1 MANEMDFLRYVYSPP
16 RTFMKRTAGLLP
28 AYQFPQEVMYDEPG
42 IEPGIAYPTADM
54 MPPAQQMPAAV
65 PPPATFAPRPN
76 PLLDESLYT
85 PTPRP
90 VQQPFDFSRF
100 QYPEAPRYRMPGAA
114 PARDLGMER
123 GFTQQRS
130 LRAALLG
137 ALLGGG
143 TGAIAGLTG
152 AQQGAQQAFEQDY
165 AQRMADYQNQA
176 RLMDIENQQLA
187 AADQRAIAMR
197 NAQVGDA
204 LKAYGMEGERLNAEY
219 EAAEAVRKLRIERAR
234 AIAEGDKARIE
245 SVDSIL
251 NGLLDVAPEDQLA
264 YIQARVTGQ
273 LPTTPIRPA
282 PKGAT
287 STTGSMAAQ
296 MYRDFMGIASRLTDA
311 EYTDRRN
318 RMIANPDPNIQQA
331 GLMTPEKRPKTPATL
346 PAASLEERVAAG
358 KRKETRE
365 DRLVAL
371 REKAEKRIAGY
382 QQDRLA
388 IDRDRLA
395 LQRTRESRLAKPK
408 VNGKTP
414 APSSTEISAIRKSFE
429 SIVKLIA
436 KGIAD
441 ARKPEFV
448 YVQKTRDQ
456 LNQDMAGLRQ
466 QLRDMEANYAGIIK
480 IDNIESGL
488 PTLRILGQGS
498 PRPDNPPAGGAN
510 PPTPSGR
517 NRVERIINGVRM
529 VIEQ

>member
-54 MPPAQQMPAAV
+54 MPPAQEMPAAV

-251 NGLLDVAPEDQLA
+251 NGLLTLLLKINLHT
-264 YIQARVTGQ
+264 YRRG
-273 LPTTPIRPA
+273 LPGNFRP
-282 PKGAT
+282 PRFVLLQKEPHPLRGLW
-287 STTGSMAAQ
+287 
-296 MYRDFMGIASRLTDA
+296 RL
-311 EYTDRRN
+311 RC
-318 RMIANPDPNIQQA
+318 I
-331 GLMTPEKRPKTPATL
+331 GTL
-346 PAASLEERVAAG
+346 WALQ
-358 KRKETRE
+358 
-365 DRLVAL
+365 VAL
-371 REKAEKRIAGY
+371 RMLNIPIGVIA
-382 QQDRLA
+382 
-388 IDRDRLA
+388 
-395 LQRTRESRLAKPK
+395 
-408 VNGKTP
+408 
-414 APSSTEISAIRKSFE
+414 
-429 SIVKLIA
+429 
-436 KGIAD
+436 
-441 ARKPEFV
+441 
-448 YVQKTRDQ
+448 
-456 LNQDMAGLRQ
+456 
-466 QLRDMEANYAGIIK
+466 
-480 IDNIESGL
+480 
-488 PTLRILGQGS
+488 
-498 PRPDNPPAGGAN
+498 
-510 PPTPSGR
+510 
-517 NRVERIINGVRM
+517 
-529 VIEQ
+529 